1 MCFDITV
8 VAVDAWC
15 YSSQQFKRGNLLKS
29 ENSPNRQILAQ
40 GIPFHYGWIIV
51 GAGGMACLVNS
62 SIRISFGVFIDPL
75 VEELYWSRGA
85 TSLAF
90 SLQFICLGLFGVLAG
105 WILEH
110 YGLRKTM
117 QIGAFLFTIGM
128 VFTGLMDSLWQFY
141 LAYGV
146 IIGAAMSFFSTPVI
160 TTVTLWFK
168 KKRGFAGGIV
178 WGLQGMGPVVMAPIL
193 RYVIGAFSWE
203 QAFIITGLVGGSV
216 MLLMSFLVHSK
227 PWDIGLLPYGQS
239 KITDGADGFLLDGKI
254 DVNESQFF
262 RKVIKTPTFWYLTT
276 VHFLG
281 CISHSLILIH
291 IVSMATLS
299 GLGPLVAAGTLSILV
314 AASVISRFSMSVMTD
329 VISSKGVMYLSI
341 AIQSVSIL
349 GLFFVSGAWSYY
361 LVAAIFGFGY
371 GGEMVGFPFI
381 NREYYGNAPVGRVY
395 GLQMFGACL
404 GMGIGGWAGG
414 AIFDWTGAY
423 TLGIVLAVVTGFM
436 SLILIAPVKPPSKQ
450 QLKIIL
456 APEVQITEVR

>member
-1 MCFDITV
+1 MKSD
-8 VAVDAWC
+8 
-15 YSSQQFKRGNLLKS
+15 NLQI
-29 ENSPNRQILAQ
+29 RQALAQ
-40 GIPFHYGWIIV
+40 RIPFHYGWIIV

-62 SIRISFGVFIDPL
+62 SIRISFGVFVDPL

-105 WILEH
+105 WMLEH

-117 QIGAFLFTIGM
+117 ILGAFLFTTGM

-168 KKRGFAGGIV
+168 KKRGLAGGIV
-178 WGLQGMGPVVMAPIL
+178 WGLQGMGPVVMAPVL
-193 RYVIGAFSWE
+193 GYVIGTFSWE
-203 QAFIITGLVGGSV
+203 EAFIVTGIIGGV
-216 MLLMSFLVHSK
+216 IMLLMSFFVHSK
-227 PWDIGLLPYGQS
+227 PWDIGLVPYGQS
-239 KITDGADGFLLDGKI
+239 KSSNGSENNLLDGKVEV
-254 DVNESQFF
+254 DESQFF
-262 RKVIKTPTFWYLTT
+262 KHVSKTPTFWYLTT
-276 VHFLG
+276 LHFLG
-281 CISHSLILIH
+281 CISHSLILVH

-299 GLGPLVAAGTLSILV
+299 GLSPLVAAGTLSILV
-314 AASVISRFSMSVMTD
+314 AASVMSRFSMSVMTD
-329 VISSKGVMYLSI
+329 IISSKGVMYLSI

-349 GLFFVSGAWSYY
+349 GLFFVSDAWSYY

-404 GMGIGGWAGG
+404 GMGVGGWAGG

-423 TLGIVLAVVTGFM
+423 TLGIVLAAVTGFM
-436 SLILIAPVKPPSKQ
+436 SLILIAPVRPPSKQ
-450 QLKIIL
+450 ELKVIL
-456 APEVQITEVR
+456 GSEIQTI